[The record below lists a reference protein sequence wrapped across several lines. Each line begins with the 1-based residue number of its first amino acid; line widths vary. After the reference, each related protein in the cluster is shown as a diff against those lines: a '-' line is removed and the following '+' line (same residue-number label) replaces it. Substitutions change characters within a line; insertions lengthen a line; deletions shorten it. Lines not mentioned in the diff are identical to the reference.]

1 MFHFHLP
8 HIGDNIEQ
16 FDLPYNERAI
26 RLRVLPL
33 YTNNQPT
40 DLKLYML
47 QKFVSC
53 NMERSNQTNLIQ

>member
-33 YTNNQPT
+33 YTDNQPT
-40 DLKLYML
+40 DLKLHAPEICKL
-47 QKFVSC
+47 
-53 NMERSNQTNLIQ
+53 